1 MAIGAC
7 ADIDT
12 SRALPQRGTI
22 GEEVY
27 GIFCD
32 RIAADELREDMTGA
46 SFRNVCHKVNGAF
59 ADKVDESLLP
69 APTSDAVDAKGAPV
83 TVEKQQQ
90 DRARALARIGALV
103 RRRGDLVTALDA
115 TIPDVKVPV
124 KDLGNADPYKTCDA
138 PQASGEDKLGRQVA
152 DMMARFTE
160 LYKDGTLPQST
171 ESLAELLA
179 AIEGSP
185 DAQAALAR
193 VAARLGYRP
202 VDTSLGAARPAVAYP
217 RLRDLANATL
227 RVISADSNP
236 YDPNPKLDADGVRI
250 PEPGPAS
257 AQFAQVL
264 AVMQQELRTVQPD
277 PASPALVLVADP
289 LADRSVLSRPRNDLE
304 AMADVMIAENSAFG
318 GGTSSYIVRRDRRG
332 FANVARV
339 NGLLPSPFVDKD
351 ADGLADTDP
360 LGRFVSSTGNAPAS
374 PFFAVGAPQ
383 AATYDTFDRSVVGGG
398 LLYDYVDT
406 SHTFTASMMGNLKPL
421 VNPDITQKHES
432 LMYMLGGAYALMG
445 SRDGFPKTNRV
456 YGDSSTGG
464 AVTVTY
470 DAFHPETSPVVD
482 LVYALGNLMGDP
494 ATDDTLEYTKI
505 LMRDHEGDVA
515 RLAGGAL
522 AFKAVSDKHPE
533 ASIPA
538 KSTFWD
544 EMIDIVALIAK
555 EPGLLEDVLRSMGT
569 PEAEQLGGIYS
580 SYMSFKDHISY
591 DRANINGPAYN
602 FDTKSNA
609 EMKTPVDRT
618 KPDTGVNRSAFQK
631 FLQAIHDT
639 NGVTACNK
647 QGAKVHAILGGI
659 NVTMPLIGSYGEC
672 EVFKIENLAKFY
684 LDSIVGR
691 GTLYLRNDTLR
702 NGILGIGAATVGLM
716 EQSSGITGFWDA
728 SGSKTLRPK
737 PQFLARQVFFDLAN
751 DSPTSGTNYK
761 TNHFLSDLMGIHS
774 VGTIVCPEKILTDPV
789 PAAPDAS
796 PDGMVHG
803 LRQCADGDWLDQRDL
818 DATMVWEN
826 FGFFTA
832 MTPLITAFALHG
844 KEDLLLQMMEVW
856 YRHWADDKGT
866 KAECDT
872 TGNAK
877 TNPRWCSQD
886 GIVEYEPLLIEGL
899 QTDILPAL
907 AQATRTLSSQTMAHC
922 TTVDPTTHKCTATQT
937 LDGVQVLSRT
947 ARSVVD
953 PDAAKAIG
961 LTDRQG
967 NKTALR
973 NDGTTN
979 PQVTPIY
986 LLTGALSGIDGAF
999 AALAQQDPNQ
1009 ADRQINWR
1017 LGRSQLVDQFV
1028 RVQGTGPAAKFADP
1042 SVPKI
1047 TPVLV
1052 DMVRAQMLAR
1062 CPNSFAPPFTRCAWA
1077 RDELANGLSDRMKG
1091 PLFATAMDLL
1101 DAIRKDDPARAEMEA
1116 LLGYLVDAASQN
1128 DALAALL
1135 ATSSDALQV
1144 LGDDTNLV
1152 PIFHAFAPALSPSTK
1167 DAAGH
1172 VVKRS
1177 LVDAQLALLA
1187 RVAGKYV
1194 DGQGKEV
1201 CSREMDPNQILTQL
1215 LTRLVTPM
1223 KDQGGRATQ
1232 TPLEVIVDVIA
1243 DVNRTDPQRT
1253 DKLDAPDYAHVAHEV
1268 GDFLSNKERGLEQF
1282 YEIVRQGTQD

>member
-1 MAIGAC
+1 M
-7 ADIDT
+7 
-12 SRALPQRGTI
+12 SRAVPQRGSI

-46 SFRNVCHKVNGAF
+46 SFRGVCHKVNGTF
-59 ADKVDESLLP
+59 ADTVDESLLP

-90 DRARALARIGALV
+90 DRARALMRIGALV
-103 RRRGDLVTALDA
+103 RRRGDLISALDA

-152 DMMARFTE
+152 DMMARLTE

-171 ESLAELLA
+171 ESLAELMT

-193 VAARLGYRP
+193 LASRLGYRP
-202 VDTSLGAARPAVAYP
+202 VDTALGAARPSVAYP

-236 YDPNPKLDADGVRI
+236 YDPNPKVDADGVRI

-257 AQFAQVL
+257 TQFAQVL

-277 PASPALVLVADP
+277 PATAPLVLVADP
-289 LADRSVLSRPRNDLE
+289 LADRSVLSRPRDNLE
-304 AMADVMIAENSAFG
+304 ALGEVMIAENPAFG
-318 GGTSSYIVRRDRRG
+318 GGAPRYIVRRDRRG
-332 FANVARV
+332 FASVARV

-351 ADGLADTDP
+351 SDGLADTDA
-360 LGRFVSSTGNAPAS
+360 LGQFVSSSGTAPAA

-383 AATYDTFDRSVVGGG
+383 APSYDTFSRSVVGGG

-406 SHTFTASMMGNLKPL
+406 SHTFTASMLGNLKPL

-445 SRDGFPKTNRV
+445 TRDGFAKTNKV
-456 YGDSSTGG
+456 YGDSKTGG

-470 DAFHPETSPVVD
+470 DAFHPETSPMVD
-482 LVYALGNLMGDP
+482 LVYALGNVIADP
-494 ATDDTLEYTKI
+494 ATDDTLAYTKI
-505 LMRDHEGDVA
+505 LMRDHEADVA

-522 AFKAVSDKHPE
+522 TFKDISDKHPE
-533 ASIPA
+533 ASLPGN
-538 KSTFWD
+538 STFWD

-569 PEAEQLGGIYS
+569 PEAEQLGGIYGG
-580 SYMSFKDHISY
+580 YMGFKDRISY
-591 DRANINGPAYN
+591 DRAHINGPAYN

-609 EMKTPVDRT
+609 EMKTPVDRS
-618 KPDTGVNRSAFQK
+618 KADTGANRSAFQK
-631 FLQAIHDT
+631 FLQAVHDT
-639 NGVTACNK
+639 NKVTACNK
-647 QGAKVHAILGGI
+647 QGAKLYAVLGGI
-659 NVTMPLIGSYGEC
+659 NVTMPVLGSYAEC

-684 LDSIVGR
+684 VDSIVGKA
-691 GTLYLRNDTLR
+691 TLYLRNDTLR
-702 NGILGIGAATVGLM
+702 TGIIGIGAATVGLM

-737 PQFLARQVFFDLAN
+737 PNFLARQVYFDLAN
-751 DSPTSGTNYK
+751 DSPSSGPNYRTNR
-761 TNHFLSDLMGIHS
+761 FLSGLMGPHS
-774 VGTIVCPEKILTDPV
+774 VGTIVCPEKIINDPV
-789 PAAPDAS
+789 PGAADAS

-803 LRQCADGDWLDQRDL
+803 LRQCSDGDWLDQRDL
-818 DATMVWEN
+818 DATFVWEN

-832 MTPLITAFALHG
+832 MTPLINAFALHNR
-844 KEDLLLQMMEVW
+844 EDLLLSMMEVW
-856 YRHWADDKGT
+856 YRHWGDDKGT
-866 KAECDT
+866 KAECDPSGT
-872 TGNAK
+872 AK
-877 TNPRWCSQD
+877 TNPRWCAQD
-886 GIVEYEPLLIEGL
+886 GLVKYEPLLIEGL
-899 QTDILPAL
+899 QTDMIPAL
-907 AQATRTLSSQTMAHC
+907 AQATRTMDAQTMARC
-922 TTVDPTTHKCTATQT
+922 TAVDATTHKCTATQT
-937 LDGVQVLSRT
+937 VDGIQILSHT
-947 ARSVVD
+947 MRSLVD
-953 PDAAKAIG
+953 VDAAKALG

-973 NDGTTN
+973 NDGATN
-979 PQVTPIY
+979 AQVTPIY
-986 LLTGALSGIDGAF
+986 LLTEALSGIDGAF
-999 AALAQQDPNQ
+999 ADLAQKDPNQ
-1009 ADRQINWR
+1009 ADRLTNWR
-1017 LGRSQLVDQFV
+1017 FGRSQLVDQFISI
-1028 RVQGTGPAAKFADP
+1028 QGTGAAAKFADP
-1042 SVPKI
+1042 SLPKI

-1062 CPNSFAPPFTRCAWA
+1062 CPDSFAPPFKRCAWA
-1077 RDELANGLSDRMKG
+1077 RDELANGLADRIKG
-1091 PLFATAMDLL
+1091 PLFAAAMDLL
-1101 DAIRKDDPARAEMEA
+1101 DAIRQDDPARSEMEA

-1135 ATSSDALQV
+1135 ATSADALQV
-1144 LGDDTNLV
+1144 LRDDANLV
-1152 PIFHAFAPALSPSTK
+1152 PLFHVLAPALSPSTK

-1177 LVDAQLALLA
+1177 MVDAQLALLA

-1201 CSREMDPNQILTQL
+1201 CSREMDPNQILTQV

-1223 KDQGGRATQ
+1223 KDGAGRATE
-1232 TPLEVIVDVIA
+1232 TPLEVIIDVIA
-1243 DVNRTDPQRT
+1243 DVNRTDPQRE

-1268 GDFLSNKERGLEQF
+1268 GEFLSNKERGLEQF